1 MTKKKKHPPQILSYR
16 SGSFDYESWLNDFL
30 LAEGKNGL
38 LSLMRD
44 HLNLE
49 ELRTLCFQLDVDYD
63 DLLGEA
69 KTGRI
74 RELILLMLRDD
85 RLPELVDALEQSHP
99 EIDWS
104 ESVKRDALKKMH
116 YVKDDSDENGI
127 QV

>member
-1 MTKKKKHPPQILSYR
+1 MTKKKNPPQILWHS
-16 SGSFDYESWLNDFL
+16 SNSFNYEAWLNDFL

-74 RELILLMLRDD
+74 RELILLMLRED
-85 RLPELVDALEQSHP
+85 RLPELVDVLEQTRS
-99 EIDWS
+99 EIAWS
-104 ESVKRDALKKMH
+104 ESVKRDALKKM
-116 YVKDDSDENGI
+116 YSVKNDSDENGI